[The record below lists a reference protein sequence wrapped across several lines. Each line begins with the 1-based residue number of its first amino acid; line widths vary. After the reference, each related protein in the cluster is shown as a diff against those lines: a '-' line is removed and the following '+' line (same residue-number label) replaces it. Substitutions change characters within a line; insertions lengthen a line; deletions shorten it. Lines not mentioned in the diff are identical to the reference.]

1 MFLENPDLAYALRA
15 DPEIGNI
22 RDTFVLNQ
30 LQNAGLETSSP
41 SAGDFMIGELTLEV
55 GGKNK
60 ASSQVSHLD
69 KYLIVADNI
78 EYSIGNKVPI
88 WLLGF
93 LY

>member
-1 MFLENPDLAYALRA
+1 MVQR
-15 DPEIGNI
+15 
-22 RDTFVLNQ
+22 Q
-30 LQNAGLETSSP
+30 
-41 SAGDFMIGELTLEV
+41 LTLEV

-88 WLLGF
+88 WLLFF